1 MSEQTTPRTPEQRP
15 RGIAPRTP
23 QGQRTRA
30 QATNAPRRRVPSSLS
45 LDDEEDEDEDERRR
59 NRQNRFREA
68 MGTAAGTEPGPPPLM
83 NVPELK
89 L

>member
-1 MSEQTTPRTPEQRP
+1 MSGQTTPRTPEQRP
-15 RGIAPRTP
+15 RGIAPGTP
-23 QGQRTRA
+23 PDQRTRA
-30 QATNAPRRRVPSSLS
+30 QATNAPRRPRRRVQRS
-45 LDDEEDEDEDERRR
+45 LDLDDDEDERRR
-59 NRQNRFREA
+59 NNIQDRFREA